1 MGMCYSPRGEL
12 VVGPRLWECR
22 ITLSTG
28 WIAIRWIAQCI
39 LWTVFRWIAIYPSYS
54 VKDSALCTTGPRSFE
69 ITWFKVLK
77 IPLFWTPIY
86 RCSPTTI
93 QVCKK
98 ILTDKQRR
106 WIKFTHLALQ
116 YTGKGTFRYRASIR
130 VHSWYIW
137 IKSFSHTKHGSVR
150 VTSLR

>member
-1 MGMCYSPRGEL
+1 MCYSRRGEL
-12 VVGPRLWECR
+12 AVGPRLWECR

-28 WIAIRWIAQCI
+28 WIAIRWIAHCI
-39 LWTVFRWIAIYPSYS
+39 LLTVFRWIASYPSYS
-54 VKDSALCTTGPRSFE
+54 VIRPLYYWAWSFE
-69 ITWFKVLK
+69 VTWFKVLK

-116 YTGKGTFRYRASIR
+116 YTGKGTFRYRARIR